1 MEIKRDIYLQRLIDR
16 EWNGMVKAVTGIRR
30 CGKSYLL
37 FRLFKFATIFYHL
50 LPWQKNN
57 SIFALIL
64 RSEQIIPFAVFDN
77 DSDNVHKMMYK
88 SVMFSQFRFHQPI
101 H

>member
-1 MEIKRDIYLQRLIDR
+1 MAKNNSIFETTVSDKQ
-16 EWNGMVKAVTGIRR
+16 KAA
-30 CGKSYLL
+30 
-37 FRLFKFATIFYHL
+37 FATMA
-50 LPWQKNN
+50 KNN